1 MRAPY
6 RRARFGTA
14 EVKFDSSSALLALEA
29 MSHCGVR
36 KGKGIVTAIHH
47 PVQGLVLIV
56 LRGGSKLWRV
66 QPSRMVERS
75 CW

>member
-1 MRAPY
+1 LW
-6 RRARFGTA
+6 G
-14 EVKFDSSSALLALEA
+14 EE
-29 MSHCGVR
+29 
-36 KGKGIVTAIHH
+36 GKGIVTAIHH